1 MDKIKKI
8 AEELGKAI
16 AETPQFTELK
26 KLELEARTDKELST
40 MTAEYQA
47 ILQHIA
53 NLEKNQQPV
62 EIEDKQKFTEMR
74 EKVLS
79 NPKIQTLLKIQ
90 TEYTELMSNVN
101 RLIAAPLRIEVPKEA
116 ASEDKKD

>member
-8 AEELGKAI
+8 AEELGMAI

-26 KLELEARTDKELST
+26 KLELDARADKELSAL
-40 MTAEYQA
+40 TAEYQA

-53 NLEKNQQPV
+53 DLEKNQQPV
-62 EIEDKQKFTEMR
+62 EVEDKTKFTEMR

-79 NPKIQTLLKIQ
+79 NPKIQNLLKVQ
-90 TEYTELMSNVN
+90 TEYTELMNKVN
-101 RLIAAPLRIEVPKEA
+101 HLIAAPLKIEVPGK
-116 ASEDKKD
+116 DKKD